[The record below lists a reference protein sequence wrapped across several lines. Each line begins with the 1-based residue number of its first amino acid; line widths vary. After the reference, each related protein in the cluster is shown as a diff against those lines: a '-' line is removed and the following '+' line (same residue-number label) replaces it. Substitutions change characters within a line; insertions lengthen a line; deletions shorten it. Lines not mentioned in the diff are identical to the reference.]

1 MTLAPQAFTDWF
13 KLAHL
18 HGTGKFFFDKSKFET
33 TIHQI
38 NQAFGERVPSF
49 LLSYSVKANYFN
61 GLVQSAYTHG
71 VNFECA
77 SLHEITLLLKQG
89 VPPQRITLNT
99 PYLTPD
105 LLNSCVQQHI
115 TINADSLE
123 QLAAIAEEAQR
134 QQKTTEVGVRFNFPE
149 IEPSRF
155 GIPATQEN
163 MDAIGALLQKYPQ
176 LHVTTLHTHFTGKNK
191 TADVFKRRTQA
202 VVEVYQNYF
211 AETTV
216 KCINIGGGFAGNLP
230 DKLAEQ
236 LGYQSP
242 EWTGYA
248 AAISSE
254 FNKLSNESITL
265 MIEPGMALV
274 ADVFYFVSEV
284 VSIKKVGN
292 KQLALLN
299 TSTIFLKPTAHHT
312 NLLFEVYNQ
321 EKPATQTTE
330 YELVVITC
338 REDDVLGTYTGDL
351 QPGSLVVFKNI
362 GAYTLSFRPDFIF
375 ASPEIVTI

>member
-1 MTLAPQAFTDWF
+1 M
-13 KLAHL
+13 
-18 HGTGKFFFDKSKFET
+18 
-33 TIHQI
+33 
-38 NQAFGERVPSF
+38 
-49 LLSYSVKANYFN
+49 
-61 GLVQSAYTHG
+61 
-71 VNFECA
+71 
-77 SLHEITLLLKQG
+77 
-89 VPPQRITLNT
+89 
-99 PYLTPD
+99 
-105 LLNSCVQQHI
+105 
-115 TINADSLE
+115 
-123 QLAAIAEEAQR
+123 
-134 QQKTTEVGVRFNFPE
+134 
-149 IEPSRF
+149 
-155 GIPATQEN
+155 
-163 MDAIGALLQKYPQ
+163 
-176 LHVTTLHTHFTGKNK
+176 
-191 TADVFKRRTQA
+191 FKRRAQA

-211 AETTV
+211 TETTV

-230 DKLAEQ
+230 DKLAQQ

-254 FNKLSNESITL
+254 FNKLSNKSVTL

-299 TSTIFLKPTAHHT
+299 TSTIFLKPTGHHT
-312 NLLFEVYNQ
+312 NLLFEVWNQ
-321 EKPATQTTE
+321 EKNTTQKTD
-330 YELVVITC
+330 YELVGITC

-351 QPGSLVVFKNI
+351 RPGSLVVFKNI